1 MRTRHWITAAIVAGM
16 MTACGQKETT
26 SSELVYLN
34 YQEAE
39 IQEEAP
45 KLSTVLK
52 DIRYVALETKD
63 TCLLNRPTNITLTD
77 KYIVMDGGHKTECF
91 VFDKQNGKYVR
102 TIGMREDPGPTGYTE
117 ATYPLYVVGNEIAL
131 KAEWGDKYKFFSL
144 DDGSLLRT
152 VDGKIDGRRWP
163 NSYLYPLND
172 STMLQYD
179 HNHTG
184 NRKYGLQVSTWSGNV
199 LKKFPATNN
208 FEWDKHMEYQI
219 GYPDEILF
227 HRYKGHVYFQEF
239 TSDTIFRLN
248 ERLESEPVY
257 VVGKGDQIPMPE
269 LRNTLEQKEK
279 LKRLIKFEYTMET
292 DRYLLMMG
300 NRWNHQACIYDK
312 QTGKTIRI
320 ESEEP
325 IGFTNDLNGFLPF
338 WPIDRGC
345 GSAQNEVW
353 ALIQPDQYI
362 EAVKATGV
370 NPLGFDLKFDDNPVI
385 VIGTLKN

>member
-1 MRTRHWITAAIVAGM
+1 MRTRHWITAAIVVGM
-16 MTACGQKETT
+16 MTACGQKETP
-26 SSELVYLN
+26 SSKLVYLN

-45 KLSTVLK
+45 KLSSLLK

-77 KYIVMDGGHKTECF
+77 KYIVMDGGQKTECF
-91 VFDKQNGKYVR
+91 VFDKKDGKYLR
-102 TIGMREDPGPTGYTE
+102 TIGMREDPGPTGYTG

-152 VDGKIDGRRWP
+152 VDGKIDGRTWP
-163 NSYLYPLND
+163 NNYLYPLND

-179 HNHTG
+179 E
-184 NRKYGLQVSTWSGNV
+184 NRKGNLSIGLQVCTWSGNV

-208 FEWDKHMEYQI
+208 FEWDKRMEYQI

-257 VVGKGDQIPMPE
+257 VVGKGDQIPEPN
-269 LRNTLEQKEK
+269 LRNTLNQNEK
-279 LKRLIKFEYTMET
+279 FKRLIKFEYTMET

-300 NRWNHQACIYDK
+300 NRWNNQACIYDK
-312 QTGKTIRI
+312 QTGKTIRV
-320 ESEEP
+320 ESEDP
-325 IGFTNDLNGFLPF
+325 VGFTNDLNGFLPF
-338 WPIDRGC
+338 WPIGRGC
-345 GSAQNEVW
+345 GSTQNEVW
-353 ALIQPDQYI
+353 DILSVDKYI
-362 EAVKATGV
+362 EGVEQTGK
-370 NPLGFDLKFDDNPVI
+370 NLLGIDLQFDDNPVI
-385 VIGTLKN
+385 VIGTLK

>member
-1 MRTRHWITAAIVAGM
+1 MKKRHLILAITLLV

-26 SSELVYLN
+26 SSDLIYLN
-34 YQEAE
+34 YQETE

-77 KYIVMDGGHKTECF
+77 KYIVMDGGHKTECY
-91 VFDKQNGKYVR
+91 VFDKKDGKYLR
-102 TIGMREDPGPTGYTE
+102 TIGMREDPGPTGYTW

-131 KAEWGDKYKFFSL
+131 IAEWGDKYKFFSL

-179 HNHTG
+179 ENRKG
-184 NRKYGLQVSTWSGNV
+184 NRKYGLQVGTWSGNV

-208 FEWDKHMEYQI
+208 FEWDKRMEYQI
-219 GYPDEILF
+219 SYPDEILF

-239 TSDTIFRLN
+239 TSDTIFQLN
-248 ERLESEPVY
+248 ERLEGEPVY

-269 LRNTLEQKEK
+269 LRNTLDQEEK
-279 LKRLIKFEYTMET
+279 FKRLIKFEYTMET

-338 WPIDRGC
+338 WPIGRGC
-345 GSAQNEVW
+345 GSAQSEVW
-353 ALIQPDQYI
+353 GILSVDEYMEGVEQ
-362 EAVKATGV
+362 TGK
-370 NPLGFDLKFDDNPVI
+370 NPLGIDLQFDDNPVI
-385 VIGTLKN
+385 VIGTLK

>member
-1 MRTRHWITAAIVAGM
+1 MKKRNLLHIGVLALLLA
-16 MTACGQKETT
+16 ACGQKEIT
-26 SSELVYLN
+26 SSDLIYLN
-34 YQEAE
+34 YQETE

-91 VFDKQNGKYVR
+91 VFDKKGGKYVR
-102 TIGMREDPGPTGYTE
+102 TIGMREDPGPTGYTG

-152 VDGKIDGRRWP
+152 VDGKIEGRSWP
-163 NSYLYPLND
+163 NAYLYPLND

-179 HNHTG
+179 HNHKG
-184 NRKYGLQVSTWSGNV
+184 NREYGLQVCTWSGNV

-208 FEWDKHMEYQI
+208 FEWDKRMEYLI
-219 GYPDEILF
+219 SYPDEILF
-227 HRYKGHVYFQEF
+227 HRYKDHVYFQEF

-248 ERLESEPVY
+248 ERLEGEPVY
-257 VVGKGDQIPMPE
+257 VVGKGNQIPIPE
-269 LRNTLEQKEK
+269 LRNTLEQEEK
-279 LKRLIKFEYTMET
+279 KKRLIKFEYTMET

-300 NRWNHQACIYDK
+300 NRWNHKACIYDK

-320 ESEEP
+320 ESEES

-338 WPIDRGC
+338 WPIGRGS
-345 GSAQNEVW
+345 GDAQNEVW
-353 ALIQPDQYI
+353 GILSPEEYL
-362 EAVKATGV
+362 EGVEATGV
-370 NPLGFDLKFDDNPVI
+370 NPLGIDVQLDDNPVI
-385 VIGTLKN
+385 VIGTLK

>member
-1 MRTRHWITAAIVAGM
+1 MKKRHLILVITLQV

-26 SSELVYLN
+26 SSDLIYLN
-34 YQEAE
+34 YQETE
-39 IQEEAP
+39 IQKEAP

-52 DIRYVALETKD
+52 DIRYVALDTKD

-77 KYIVMDGGHKTECF
+77 KYIVMDGGHETECF
-91 VFDKQNGKYVR
+91 VFDKKDGKYLR
-102 TIGMREDPGPTGYTE
+102 TIGMREDPGPTGYTW

-172 STMLQYD
+172 SIMLQYD
-179 HNHTG
+179 ENRKG
-184 NRKYGLQVSTWSGNV
+184 NRKYGLQICTWSGNV

-208 FEWDKHMEYQI
+208 FEWDKRMEYQI

-279 LKRLIKFEYTMET
+279 MKRLIKFEYTMET

-300 NRWNHQACIYDK
+300 NRWNNQACIYDK
-312 QTGKTIRI
+312 QIGKTIRV

-338 WPIDRGC
+338 WPIGRGC

-353 ALIQPDQYI
+353 GILSVDEYM
-362 EAVKATGV
+362 EGVEETGK
-370 NPLGFDLKFDDNPVI
+370 NPLGIDLQFDDNPVI
-385 VIGTLKN
+385 VIGTLK

>member
-338 WPIDRGC
+338 WPIGRGC

-353 ALIQPDQYI
+353 GILSVDEYMEGVEQ
-362 EAVKATGV
+362 TGK
-370 NPLGFDLKFDDNPVI
+370 NPLGIELRYDDNPVI
-385 VIGTLKN
+385 VIGTLK

>member
-1 MRTRHWITAAIVAGM
+1 MKTRHWITVAIVAGM

-26 SSELVYLN
+26 SSKLIYLN
-34 YQEAE
+34 YQETE

-45 KLSTVLK
+45 KLSSLLK

-77 KYIVMDGGHKTECF
+77 KYIVMDGGHETECF
-91 VFDKQNGKYVR
+91 VFDKKDGKYLR
-102 TIGMREDPGPTGYTE
+102 TIGMRGDPGPTGYTW

-179 HNHTG
+179 HNLTG

-292 DRYLLMMG
+292 DCYLLMMG

-312 QTGKTIRI
+312 QTGEVIHL

-338 WPIDRGC
+338 WPIGRGC
-345 GSAQNEVW
+345 GSAQDEVW
-353 ALIQPDQYI
+353 GILSVDEYMEGVEQ
-362 EAVKATGV
+362 TGK
-370 NPLGFDLKFDDNPVI
+370 NPLGIDLQSDDNPVI
-385 VIGTLKN
+385 VIGTLK

>member
-1 MRTRHWITAAIVAGM
+1 MKKRHLILAVTLLVMA
-16 MTACGQKETT
+16 ACGQKETI
-26 SSELVYLN
+26 SSDLIHLN
-34 YQEAE
+34 YQETE

-77 KYIVMDGGHKTECF
+77 KYIVMDGGHKTECY
-91 VFDKQNGKYVR
+91 VFDKKDGKYLR
-102 TIGMREDPGPTGYTE
+102 TIGMREDPGPTGYTW

-152 VDGKIDGRRWP
+152 VDGKIDGRTWP

-172 STMLQYD
+172 SIMLQYD
-179 HNHTG
+179 ENRKG
-184 NRKYGLQVSTWSGNV
+184 NRKYGLQICTWSGNV

-208 FEWDKHMEYQI
+208 FEWDKRMEYQI

-279 LKRLIKFEYTMET
+279 MKRLIKFEYTMET

-300 NRWNHQACIYDK
+300 NRWNNQACIYDK
-312 QTGKTIRI
+312 QTGKTIRV
-320 ESEEP
+320 ESEAP

-338 WPIDRGC
+338 WPIGRGC

-353 ALIQPDQYI
+353 GILSVDEYMEGVEQ
-362 EAVKATGV
+362 TGK
-370 NPLGFDLKFDDNPVI
+370 NPLGIDLQFDDNPVI
-385 VIGTLKN
+385 VIGTLK

>member
-1 MRTRHWITAAIVAGM
+1 MKKRHLILAITLLV

-26 SSELVYLN
+26 SSDLIYLN
-34 YQEAE
+34 YQETE

-52 DIRYVALETKD
+52 DIRYVALDTKD

-77 KYIVMDGGHKTECF
+77 KYIVMDGGHETECF
-91 VFDKQNGKYVR
+91 VFDKKDGKYLR
-102 TIGMREDPGPTGYTE
+102 TIGMREDPGPTGYTW

-152 VDGKIDGRRWP
+152 VDGKIDGRIWP

-172 STMLQYD
+172 SIMLQYD
-179 HNHTG
+179 ENRKG
-184 NRKYGLQVSTWSGNV
+184 NRKYGLQICTWSGNV

-208 FEWDKHMEYQI
+208 FEWDKRMEYQI

-248 ERLESEPVY
+248 EQLEGEPVY

-279 LKRLIKFEYTMET
+279 MKRLIKFEYTMET

-300 NRWNHQACIYDK
+300 NRWNNQACIYDK
-312 QTGKTIRI
+312 QTGKTIRV
-320 ESEEP
+320 ESEAP

-338 WPIDRGC
+338 WPIGRGC

-353 ALIQPDQYI
+353 GILSVDEYMEGVEQ
-362 EAVKATGV
+362 TGK
-370 NPLGFDLKFDDNPVI
+370 NPLGIDLQFDDNPVI
-385 VIGTLKN
+385 VIGTLK